1 VARLALKIDVDT
13 HRGLG
18 QGVRRLLDRLAGDG
32 IRASFYVSMG
42 PDNSGKAIR
51 RLFTRRGF
59 AGKMLRS
66 NALRLYGIRTALSG
80 TLLPAPQIA
89 RSFPDVLRR
98 IVAEGHEL
106 GVHGYDHVYWHD
118 HLLTLDESEVE
129 AELSRALSTFH
140 DLLGFDAVGFAA
152 PGWQCSA
159 ASLAVIGQGP
169 FRYQSSTR
177 GRCAYRPRIGTVES
191 PLPEVPTTLP
201 TLDELLAAGQS
212 LDSIR
217 KAVLGSIRDDGPN
230 VLTVHAEV
238 EGGAYLDF
246 FAGLLRELG
255 ERVRFE
261 RVMDVVQTIDGGAL
275 PVCAVVQATRPGR
288 AGTVS
293 CQAE

>member
-1 VARLALKIDVDT
+1 MARLALKIDVDT

-18 QGVRRLLDRLAGDG
+18 QGVGGLLDCLRRRG
-32 IRASFYVSMG
+32 IPASFYVSMG

-51 RLFTRRGF
+51 RLFTRPGF
-59 AGKMLRS
+59 AGKMVRS

-80 TLLPAPQIA
+80 TLLRAPQIA

-118 HLLTLDESEVE
+118 RLLTLDGSQVE
-129 AELSRALSTFH
+129 AEVNRALRTFH
-140 DLLGFDAVGFAA
+140 DLVGFDPPGFAA

-159 ASLAVIGQGP
+159 ASLAAVDRASFQ
-169 FRYQSSTR
+169 YQSSTR
-177 GRCAYRPRIGTVES
+177 GRCAYRPKIGAVES
-191 PLPEVPTTLP
+191 RLPEVPTTLP
-201 TLDELLAAGQS
+201 TLDELLAVGRS
-212 LDSIR
+212 LGRIQE
-217 KAVLGSIRDDGPN
+217 ALLGSIRDDGPN

-246 FAGLLRELG
+246 FASLLQRLS

-261 RVMDVVQTIDGGAL
+261 RLMDLVQTIERDAL
-275 PVCAVVQATRPGR
+275 PVCPVVQGTLPGR

-293 CQAE
+293 CQAG

>member
-18 QGVRRLLDRLAGDG
+18 QGVARLLDCLRRHG
-32 IRASFYVSMG
+32 IPASFYVSMG

-51 RLFTRRGF
+51 RLFTRPGF
-59 AGKMLRS
+59 AAKMLRS

-80 TLLPAPQIA
+80 TLLPALQIA
-89 RSFPDVLRR
+89 RSFPHVLRR
-98 IVAEGHEL
+98 IVAGGHEL

-118 HLLTLDESEVE
+118 HLLTLDESQVE
-129 AELSRALSTFH
+129 AELNRGLGTFH
-140 DLLGFDAVGFAA
+140 DLLGFDPSGFAA

-159 ASLAVIGQGP
+159 ASLAAIGRGW

-177 GRCAYRPRIGTVES
+177 GRCAYRPRIGAVEGR
-191 PLPEVPTTLP
+191 LPEVPTTLP
-201 TLDELLAAGQS
+201 TLDELLGLGQS
-212 LDSIR
+212 LGRILE
-217 KAVLGSIRDDGPN
+217 ALLALIRDDGPN
-230 VLTVHAEV
+230 ILTVHAEV

-246 FAGLLRELG
+246 FASLLQRLS

-261 RVMDVVQTIDGGAL
+261 RMMDLVQAIERDAL
-275 PVCAVVQATRPGR
+275 PVCSVVQATLPGR